1 MSKKNI
7 IIISVVAIF
16 IIIVAFQV
24 FGKSGSPQYETAKVE
39 RGNLTQTVEATG
51 KIESAQNLS
60 LHFETIGRVSNV
72 YVKEGEEV
80 KSGDFLA
87 NLSLIEFN
95 AAVAQAEAVLNQKLA
110 GATEEQIAIA
120 QKQVESAQT
129 ALDQANKTLQD
140 TIDLAQKSLDAKYAY
155 ALTAL
160 DDAYIKIYNAY
171 SVANSIQQTYFFNNS
186 QEGLRVREE
195 EKYNIE
201 EPMNRAKE
209 CIDIAKS
216 TKSKDDIDIAISQTI
231 TVLNKILNSLTV
243 IRDICSKSVYDLI
256 ISSADKA
263 SLDSQKISVSATQTA
278 ISSLQN
284 DINLLKTQNE
294 SNINKARAAVDSAQ
308 AAFEVQ
314 KANYNSLIAV
324 PRDVD
329 IAYYRAALDQA
340 IANRNKAIIRAPI
353 NGVITKI
360 YKKEGESISTAETMI
375 EMVSPHYEIEVDVP
389 ETDVVKIALNN
400 EVEVTLDA
408 LGKDVKFSGKVTE
421 VDLASTEIQGVVYYK
436 VRVAIDNSNDERMK
450 PGMTANV
457 LIKTGFRPDIL
468 YLSSRGVLS
477 RDGTKYVRVLEKGKI
492 VEKDVILGMKG
503 DNGNVEVL
511 SGVEEGDE
519 IVLKV
524 LK

>member
-1 MSKKNI
+1 
-7 IIISVVAIF
+7 
-16 IIIVAFQV
+16 
-24 FGKSGSPQYETAKVE
+24 
-39 RGNLTQTVEATG
+39 
-51 KIESAQNLS
+51 
-60 LHFETIGRVSNV
+60 
-72 YVKEGEEV
+72 
-80 KSGDFLA
+80 
-87 NLSLIEFN
+87 
-95 AAVAQAEAVLNQKLA
+95 
-110 GATEEQIAIA
+110 
-120 QKQVESAQT
+120 
-129 ALDQANKTLQD
+129 
-140 TIDLAQKSLDAKYAY
+140 
-155 ALTAL
+155 
-160 DDAYIKIYNAY
+160 
-171 SVANSIQQTYFFNNS
+171 
-186 QEGLRVREE
+186 
-195 EKYNIE
+195 
-201 EPMNRAKE
+201 MNRAKE

-457 LIKTGFRPDIL
+457 
-468 YLSSRGVLS
+468 
-477 RDGTKYVRVLEKGKI
+477 
-492 VEKDVILGMKG
+492 
-503 DNGNVEVL
+503 
-511 SGVEEGDE
+511 
-519 IVLKV
+519 
-524 LK
+524 